1 VPVKKTSGGGYK
13 YGPTGKE
20 YRGKDAKKKATKQ
33 GRAIQASKRARGK
46 Y

>member
-13 YGPTGKE
+13 YGASGKE
-20 YRGKDAKKKATKQ
+20 YKGTGAKHKAAKQ

-46 Y
+46 